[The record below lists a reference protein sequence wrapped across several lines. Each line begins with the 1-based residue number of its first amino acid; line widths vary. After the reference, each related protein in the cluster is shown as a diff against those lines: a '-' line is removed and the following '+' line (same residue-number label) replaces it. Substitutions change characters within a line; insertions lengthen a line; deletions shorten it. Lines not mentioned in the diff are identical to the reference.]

1 MKQGYSIYELM
12 IKMKGNDITSFI
24 TNQNLKFSERF
35 GLKFNETVQVTLT
48 FESAY
53 DAYAFYNELKFNRS
67 YNLDF
72 TVRTDPYDATKLKV
86 DGAQTLFD
94 YFGSREPNLLTL
106 SRNLGV
112 NFAIEFV
119 QEYTGTKF
127 VGNVQHGEL
136 LSRQCIIEISNI
148 LPELSLG
155 GIIQIGRNQDEF
167 DDLLTRCYIVKGK
180 GIHE

>member
-24 TNQNLKFSERF
+24 NDQATRFTERF
-35 GLKFNETVQVTLT
+35 GCSFEETVGVELI
-48 FESAY
+48 FETAY
-53 DAYAFYNELKFNRS
+53 DAYEFYNDLKFNRK

-72 TVRTDPYDATKLKV
+72 KVYTDKMDARRLHV

-112 NFAIEFV
+112 NFTIEFV
-119 QEYTGTKF
+119 QKYTGTKF

-136 LSRQCIIEISNI
+136 LSRQCVIEISNI
-148 LPELSLG
+148 LPEFSLG
-155 GIIQIGRNQDEF
+155 GIGQIGRNQDEF
-167 DDLLTRCYIVKGK
+167 DDLLTRCYIVEGK
-180 GIHE
+180 GINE